1 MLTERS
7 ILQDVATSD
16 RVISGAKTLLL
27 KYSLCSFASTKGLQI
42 KLDIL
47 PTSEHLRICCFFTL
61 LTLGAYPGRSIWME
75 IVQKLVAVFLVSVVE
90 SANGLQLSVA
100 ITLMMAATSAMVQPF
115 ARPQVRLWAGFGNDV
130 FHVPRI
136 FQTRLVLNC
145 ENFEMP
151 SLQVSNS
158 CLL

>member
-27 KYSLCSFASTKGLQI
+27 KYALCSFASTKGLQI

-75 IVQKLVAVFLVSVVE
+75 IVQKLVAVFLVSVVA

-115 ARPQVRLWAGFGNDV
+115 ARPQVRLWA
-130 FHVPRI
+130 
-136 FQTRLVLNC
+136 
-145 ENFEMP
+145 
-151 SLQVSNS
+151 
-158 CLL
+158 